1 MTSDA
6 SASFMPPGRPGP
18 EVRLT
23 GSEETEALGQ
33 WLGERLQAGEAL
45 ALSGELGAGKTC
57 LARGLAKGLGVEE
70 PDQVCSPTY
79 LLVMEHPGSRSML
92 HVDAYLPDKLRGFLE
107 DGGVDYLAETR
118 GVLVVEWAERI
129 VDLLPERTLWA
140 RLEAAIDPEVRQV
153 RFYDPAE
160 QFAWIAEIGELFP
173 SC

>member
-6 SASFMPPGRPGP
+6 CASFLPPGQPGP

-23 GSEETEALGQ
+23 GIEETEALGQ
-33 WLGERLQAGEAL
+33 WLGERLQAGQAL

-57 LARGLAKGLGVEE
+57 LARGLARGLGVEE

-79 LLVMEHPGSRSML
+79 LLVMEHPGERSML
-92 HVDAYLPDKLRGFLE
+92 HVDAYLPDKLRSFLE

-118 GVLVVEWAERI
+118 GVLVVEWAER
-129 VDLLPERTLWA
+129 VADFLPAGTLWA

-153 RFYDPAE
+153 RFYDPSGR
-160 QFAWIAEIGELFP
+160 FTWIAGIEELFP
-173 SC
+173 GC